1 MKKPLKT
8 IILLIAILLCC
19 SISFQNILFD
29 IKQATIYTEHINS
42 STSSD
47 ANSILIEYQRKFI
60 YQSVFDAFCLVTL
73 VILFILVY
81 KNKFHFEKKDD
92 APISIT
98 KIVIALLVVTINLT
112 TFITFA
118 KLILKNVE
126 LYMQW
131 NNILSWLYFFASAI
145 SCIFPIA
152 YLIENK
158 QEEKYAI
165 RYTYEEYKTLR
176 EAKKAEKQRKK
187 KEKLKKQLEEIEKA
201 E

>member
-8 IILLIAILLCC
+8 IILLIALLLCC
-19 SISFQNILFD
+19 AVCFQNVLSD
-29 IKQATIYTEHINS
+29 IKNVAFYTQEINS
-42 STSSD
+42 STSTD
-47 ANSILIEYQRKFI
+47 ANSIFIEYQRKFI

-73 VILFILVY
+73 IILFILVY
-81 KNKFHFEKKDD
+81 KNKFHFETKCH
-92 APISIT
+92 APIGIT

-118 KLILKNVE
+118 KLILENIE

-131 NNILSWLYFFASAI
+131 NNILSWFYFFVSAI
-145 SCIFPIA
+145 SCIFPIT

-158 QEEKYAI
+158 QEEKYAL
-165 RYTYEEYKTLR
+165 RYTYEEYKALR

-187 KEKLKKQLEEIEKA
+187 KEKLQKQLEEIEKA